1 VTPGAAQIGSRLH
14 RAVRLLDVARL
25 DPRRLA
31 RGHVLLPFRR
41 VLRGART
48 LGIGVARGTR
58 AGEDVS
64 AGADSDRCRF
74 PPFSAWQLR
83 RNHFAAAI
91 GLAPSGRI
99 SENLGRHRCR
109 ASPHIDPPVARGP
122 RNGPAVPP
130 TASSVAPTRLMRI
143 RRAMISRCGARTQA
157 GHVPGAR
164 EVWAVSA
171 STPLGAVLCRSVFAL
186 IGILMRRFR

>member
-1 VTPGAAQIGSRLH
+1 MSNVCLSRRGSDRIAPPPCGTITSDVT
-14 RAVRLLDVARL
+14 RL

-31 RGHVLLPFRR
+31 RGLVLLPFPRL
-41 VLRGART
+41 LRGART

-99 SENLGRHRCR
+99 SGNLRRHRCR

-122 RNGPAVPP
+122 RNGPAVSP
-130 TASSVAPTRLMRI
+130 TASSAAPTRLMRI
-143 RRAMISRCGARTQA
+143 RRAMISRRGARTLQVITDRA
-157 GHVPGAR
+157 TLKP
-164 EVWAVSA
+164 
-171 STPLGAVLCRSVFAL
+171 
-186 IGILMRRFR
+186 

>member
-1 VTPGAAQIGSRLH
+1 MTGYSSTIRLGKKPAIRPESVLWAHASFPCRLDQETKNQEQLPRLSKPHVT
-14 RAVRLLDVARL
+14 RL

-31 RGHVLLPFRR
+31 RGLVLLPFRS

-48 LGIGVARGTR
+48 LGIGMARGTR

-64 AGADSDRCRF
+64 AGADSGRCRF

-99 SENLGRHRCR
+99 SGNLRRHRCR

-122 RNGPAVPP
+122 RNGPAVSP
-130 TASSVAPTRLMRI
+130 TASSAAPTRLMRI
-143 RRAMISRCGARTQA
+143 RRSFDRSLFIRL
-157 GHVPGAR
+157 VKLPI
-164 EVWAVSA
+164 
-171 STPLGAVLCRSVFAL
+171 TPFPD
-186 IGILMRRFR
+186 